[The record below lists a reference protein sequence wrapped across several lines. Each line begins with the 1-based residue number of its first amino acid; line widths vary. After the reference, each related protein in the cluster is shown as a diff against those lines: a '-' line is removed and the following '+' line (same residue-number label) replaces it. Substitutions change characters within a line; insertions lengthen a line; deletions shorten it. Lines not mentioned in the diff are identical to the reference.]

1 MVYFDYGDLGSQ
13 PYVNSW
19 LSRRSDRVSTLV
31 RCGMVY
37 FDYGDLGWHPYVN
50 SWLSRR
56 SDRVSTLVRFVWCTL
71 TMEIWVGNRMST
83 LGSVGDQIG

>member
-1 MVYFDYGDLGSQ
+1 MVYFDYGDLGWH

-37 FDYGDLGWHPYVN
+37 FDYGDLGWQLLYVN
-50 SWLSRR
+50 
-56 SDRVSTLVRFVWCTL
+56 LVRCVWCTL
-71 TMEIWVGNRMST
+71 A
-83 LGSVGDQIG
+83 Q

>member
-19 LSRRSDRVSTLV
+19 LS
-31 RCGMVY
+31 
-37 FDYGDLGWHPYVN
+37 W
-50 SWLSRR
+50 R

-71 TMEIWVGNRMST
+71 TMEIWVRNRMST